1 MKEFWKILFPTDLSE
16 VSPKIAP
23 WVLDFAERYD
33 AEVHLLFV
41 ARNLEYLSGVY
52 VPVVSISNL
61 EAEVIKG
68 AEAKM
73 DEFSNAY
80 FKGYRAMKTKVV
92 LGDGAEEILKYGE
105 TEKIDLIIIGTHG
118 RKGIDRILFGSV
130 AEKVIKMSSVPV
142 LSINPYRGRVA
153 EEETAISEA

>member
-1 MKEFWKILFPTDLSE
+1 MKEFGKILFPVDLSD
-16 VSPKIAP
+16 VSPIIAP

-33 AEVHLLFV
+33 AEIHLLFV

-61 EAEVIKG
+61 EAEIIKG
-68 AEAKM
+68 AEAKIE
-73 DEFSNAY
+73 EFSDAY
-80 FKGYRAMKTKVV
+80 FKEYPACKTRVV
-92 LGDGAEEILKYGE
+92 LGDAAEEILKYAE
-105 TEKIDLIIIGTHG
+105 TEKIGLIIIGTHG

-142 LSINPYRGRVA
+142 LSINPYRARAA
-153 EEETAISEA
+153 EGES